1 MFEVVGDFYNKV
13 DEWVK
18 LNPTHTFY
26 LYSSQQ
32 TDSNFYDFCL
42 AVLNNKKIPV
52 IITNVGGFNNR
63 YPLNLRQAMNISDDV
78 RVYESAKMGMD
89 LVLET
94 KAKLF
99 IKTNGGI
106 LWTQS

>member
-1 MFEVVGDFYNKV
+1 MNLS
-13 DEWVK
+13 DE
-18 LNPTHTFY
+18 
-26 LYSSQQ
+26 
-32 TDSNFYDFCL
+32 
-42 AVLNNKKIPV
+42 
-52 IITNVGGFNNR
+52 
-63 YPLNLRQAMNISDDV
+63 V

-106 LWTQS
+106 LWIQ

>member
-1 MFEVVGDFYNKV
+1 MFHIKGEFYNKIS
-13 DEWVK
+13 EWVK
-18 LNPTHTFY
+18 SNPTHSFY

-32 TDSNFYDFCL
+32 TDANFYDFCS
-42 AVLNNKKIPV
+42 AVLDNDKIPI
-52 IITNVGGFNNR
+52 IITNVGGFDNR
-63 YPLNLRQAMNISDDV
+63 YPLNLRQAMNLSDEV

-106 LWTQS
+106 LWIQ